1 MKFRHE
7 RVPIDPGPGPGA
19 YSDRDFIRSVYL
31 PCSATKK
38 GYSFGL
44 KTKIKTTSDETPGP
58 IYAIG
63 CTTLGIAAA
72 EPMTDEQIARV
83 AVL

>member
-1 MKFRHE
+1 MPLSCVRA
-7 RVPIDPGPGPGA
+7 RQ
-19 YSDRDFIRSVYL
+19 
-31 PCSATKK
+31 

-58 IYAIG
+58 IYSIG

-72 EPMTDEQIARV
+72 VPLTDAQINLV